1 MTRISTTTILI
12 VVGLCLTSSSGC
24 GPDDAPP
31 PAPLG
36 KDYLHV
42 AEDGWTQN
50 DGSPEA
56 PLFQINHALDKAFQ
70 EGYRGVKVAAG
81 DYTSSLSRI
90 EIRFYGGVDVIGGCD
105 RQTWEPTSDR
115 YSRMYALEGPIP
127 GLGIRTPTLVSGLE
141 IVGNPAT
148 WGSRTSCA
156 VYLDG
161 CSSELRFERCR
172 FLAQSGYDE
181 PDAGRDGSSPTPP
194 EESEAGGQG
203 ACAAAIAVPGGEP
216 GGQGC
221 YGGRGGVGGLPGQA
235 GGDGGYNCHLDLS
248 LSGAGGPPGQDG
260 QNGIDGS
267 NGADGDHSAPVPGL
281 GRLSEGSIDPPSGA
295 SSTSG
300 ENGDGGGGG
309 GGGGGSAT
317 GTGNGG
323 GAGGTGGRNGRPAE
337 GGVSGGHSIAVIC
350 AESKAVFSNCTFS
363 ADRGG
368 DGGDGGNGALGAV
381 GTAGAPGGDACP
393 GLVGRGGRGGNGGN
407 GGASG
412 GGAGGNGGGSLG
424 LLIFGASQP
433 DWAEDCVFIHA
444 TAGQP
449 GQGGWHGNGQSQ
461 APPGFPGDV
470 AAVKIIATRNEGL
483 RDE

>member
-24 GPDDAPP
+24 GPDNAPP

-56 PLFQINHALDKAFQ
+56 PLFQINHALNKAFQ

-181 PDAGRDGSSPTPP
+181 PDAGRDGSSPTPRRSRRP
-194 EESEAGGQG
+194 AARAPAPQRLRCPVVNRVARVAMAGAEALEACPDRPVAMVGTTATWTPRCPAPADHRAKTDRMESMAATVPMATTALRFPAWGGCPKG
-203 ACAAAIAVPGGEP
+203 PSIRRPARRAPAERAVTAAAVAAAVAGPRPAPAMAAVP
-216 GGQGC
+216 
-221 YGGRGGVGGLPGQA
+221 A
-235 GGDGGYNCHLDLS
+235 
-248 LSGAGGPPGQDG
+248 
-260 QNGIDGS
+260 
-267 NGADGDHSAPVPGL
+267 
-281 GRLSEGSIDPPSGA
+281 
-295 SSTSG
+295 
-300 ENGDGGGGG
+300 
-309 GGGGGSAT
+309 
-317 GTGNGG
+317 
-323 GAGGTGGRNGRPAE
+323 
-337 GGVSGGHSIAVIC
+337 
-350 AESKAVFSNCTFS
+350 
-363 ADRGG
+363 
-368 DGGDGGNGALGAV
+368 
-381 GTAGAPGGDACP
+381 APGAAMGDRP
-393 GLVGRGGRGGNGGN
+393 RV
-407 GGASG
+407 AS
-412 GGAGGNGGGSLG
+412 A
-424 LLIFGASQP
+424 A
-433 DWAEDCVFIHA
+433 A
-444 TAGQP
+444 TP
-449 GQGGWHGNGQSQ
+449 
-461 APPGFPGDV
+461 
-470 AAVKIIATRNEGL
+470 L
-483 RDE
+483 R